1 MVKLSGYIKFE
12 RHIIG
17 GKTTRELSEEQGV
30 CIGTIR
36 SRIAAGWTDQ
46 EMLNG
51 YRLYK
56 APIYNGMTLME
67 LARHQGVRYDSVRD
81 RKKRGWTTEEII
93 DPEKRRRGYL
103 FVIKKKKNYSNI
115 AEEKNISVKVLRS
128 RFKEFYRIEDAIRAS
143 LNHRKN
149 KKCNTLS

>member
-30 CIGTIR
+30 CIGTI
-36 SRIAAGWTDQ
+36 
-46 EMLNG
+46 
-51 YRLYK
+51 
-56 APIYNGMTLME
+56 
-67 LARHQGVRYDSVRD
+67 
-81 RKKRGWTTEEII
+81 
-93 DPEKRRRGYL
+93 
-103 FVIKKKKNYSNI
+103 
-115 AEEKNISVKVLRS
+115 
-128 RFKEFYRIEDAIRAS
+128 FKEFYRIEDAIRAS